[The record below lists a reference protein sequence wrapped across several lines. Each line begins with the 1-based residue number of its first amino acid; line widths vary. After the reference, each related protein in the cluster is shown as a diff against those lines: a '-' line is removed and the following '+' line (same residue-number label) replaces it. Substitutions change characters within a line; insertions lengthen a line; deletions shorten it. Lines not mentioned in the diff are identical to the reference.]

1 MPGTYAH
8 LAVVNHLREPARLEA
23 IPGFPTA
30 AIPMIL
36 DQFRFCELGAV
47 SPDYPYLSVRDKGAA
62 KWADLMHYERTGEM
76 IKVGVRMLRD
86 TNGDAQTKG
95 LAWLLGYSAHV
106 ATDVT
111 IHPVVELKVGV
122 YARNKTKHRVCEMN
136 QDTHIFQ
143 RLNLGDIGLSE
154 HLKSGIAR
162 CGDGQG
168 LDPVVK
174 QLWDKMFE
182 EVHSQEFQVNRPDT
196 GKWHRFFLLMVD
208 KIAEEGNHLLP
219 LARHLAA
226 NVAGLTYPSLEDID
240 QQYIT
245 NLAVPSGHMNYDDIF
260 DRAIA
265 NVGRVWQLVASGVL
279 NRDDAYSAGIGDW
292 NLDTGRD
299 INSNLV
305 FWGQA

>member
-23 IPGFPTA
+23 IPGFPIA
-30 AIPMIL
+30 AIPIIL

-47 SPDYPYLSVRDKGAA
+47 SPDYPYLSVGDKGAA

-76 IKVGVRMLRD
+76 IKAGVKILRD
-86 TNGDAQTKG
+86 ATGDTQTKG

-106 ATDVT
+106 ASDVT
-111 IHPVVELKVGV
+111 IHPVVELKVGT
-122 YARNKTKHRVCEMN
+122 YARNKKKHRICEMN

-143 RLNLGDIGLSE
+143 YLDLGDIGLSE

-162 CGDGQG
+162 CGTEQG
-168 LDPVVK
+168 LEPAVN
-174 QLWDKMFE
+174 QLWDAMFQD
-182 EVHSQEFQVNRPDT
+182 VHHQEFHANRPDT

-219 LARHLAA
+219 LARHVAA
-226 NVAGLTYPSLEDID
+226 NVAGLTYPSIEDVD
-240 QQYIT
+240 QQFIT
-245 NLAVPSGHMNYDDIF
+245 NLAVPNGCMNYDDIF
-260 DRAIA
+260 NCAIT

-279 NRDDAYSAGIGDW
+279 NRDDSYLIGIGDW

-299 INSNLV
+299 ANGNLV
-305 FWGQA
+305 FWGKE